1 VPWKETCSMDERVKF
16 IAAVN
21 DFDGSFRAL
30 CRQFGIAPRTGYKWV
45 ARYEE
50 FGPAGLEDR
59 APIPRRF
66 PHATHPDVLARV
78 IDLRKEHPSWGPKK
92 LRAVLLAS
100 GVDVPHP
107 STIGE
112 LLKRHG
118 LIRPRRRR
126 VRTPSSVEPL
136 AIGSQPNDV
145 WCTDFK
151 GHFALGDRQRCH
163 PLTLTDHASRYL
175 LKCEALAEP
184 TEVAVLPH
192 FDRAFREYGLPD
204 RIRSDNGIPF
214 ASTALGGLSSL
225 SIAWIKLG
233 ILPERIEPGQPQQ
246 NGRHERMH
254 KTLKAETASPPS
266 ANMTEQQRAF
276 DRFRFIYNDQRP
288 HEALQQKPP
297 VTRYDRSRRPMPT
310 APRSPE
316 YPDTMQTRRLDG
328 SGRLQ
333 FRAHTT
339 LLTRLLANEPV
350 GLESVDEE
358 TWEVFYG
365 PLAIAEL
372 RIRNKNVTVRRIA

>member
-1 VPWKETCSMDERVKF
+1 MDERVRF

-21 DFDGSFRAL
+21 TFDGSFRAL

-45 ARYEE
+45 ARYEQW
-50 FGPAGLEDR
+50 GPAGLEDR
-59 APIPRRF
+59 APIPKRF
-66 PHATHPDVLARV
+66 PHATPADVLARV

-92 LRAVLLAS
+92 LRAVLLAR
-100 GVDVPHP
+100 GLDVPHP

-118 LIRPRRRR
+118 LVRPRRLR
-126 VRTPSSVEPL
+126 VRTPPSVDPL
-136 AIGSQPNDV
+136 ASGSQPNDV

-151 GHFALGDRQRCH
+151 GHFALGDKRRCH

-184 TEVAVLPH
+184 TEAAVLPH

-204 RIRSDNGIPF
+204 RIRSDNGVPF
-214 ASTALGGLSSL
+214 ATTALGGLSAL
-225 SIAWIKLG
+225 SIGWIKLG
-233 ILPERIEPGQPQQ
+233 IVPERIEPGQPQQ

-266 ANMTEQQRAF
+266 PNMTEQQRAF

-297 VTRYDRSRRPMPT
+297 ATRYDRSRRPMPA

-316 YPDTMQTRRLDG
+316 YPDTMQTRRLDT

-339 LLTRLLANEPV
+339 MLTRLLANEPV
-350 GLESVDEE
+350 GLEPVDEE
-358 TWEVFYG
+358 TWEIFYG

-372 RIRNKNVTVRRIA
+372 RIRSKDVAVRRIS